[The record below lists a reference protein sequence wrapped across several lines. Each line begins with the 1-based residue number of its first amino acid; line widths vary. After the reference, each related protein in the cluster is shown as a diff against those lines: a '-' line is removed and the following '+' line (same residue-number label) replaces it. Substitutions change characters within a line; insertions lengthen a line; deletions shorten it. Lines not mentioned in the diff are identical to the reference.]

1 MPDPPAVTRSD
12 DTLRTSQTPG
22 SPKYLAATHEVT
34 NQPTALADYNL
45 FESDLAL
52 QEAVRRE
59 GGAWAEESLRVF
71 GERVGK
77 ADYLELGELAN
88 RYPPELDT
96 HDRFGHRVDQA
107 SFHPAYHELMRVA
120 IEEGLHASH
129 WSDPGTGAN
138 VARAARF
145 YLQSQVEAGHGC
157 PITMTSAVVPS
168 LRTEPA
174 LAQHWLP
181 KLLSRTYDPRNVPAS
196 HKAGLTA
203 GMAMTEKQ
211 GGSDVRANSTRALPA
226 GRESGADAFELV
238 GHKFFVSAPM
248 SDLFL
253 VLAQAPGG
261 LTCFLMPRWR
271 PEGALNAMQI
281 QRLKRKMGNQSNAS
295 CEVEL
300 RGALAWRVGPEGKGV
315 RTIMDMVA
323 MTRFDCMVGSA
334 AGMRMAASQALHHCS
349 QRSAF
354 GKRLVGQPLMQNVLA
369 DLALESEAAIAMTLR
384 LARALDSRE
393 VGQEALLLRLAT
405 GLGKYWIC
413 KRTPHHAYEAMECI
427 GGSGVMEDS
436 PMPRLFRESPV
447 NAIWEGSGNIQCLDL
462 LRAIRKEP
470 RVLEAYFAEVETAR
484 GADPALDRLVAMIL
498 REFQEHDDLEFRSR
512 ALADRMALALQASL
526 LLRHAPSFVA
536 DAFCR
541 SRLES
546 LGHHQYGAL
555 PRGTDCAAIIE
566 RATPGVA

>member
-1 MPDPPAVTRSD
+1 
-12 DTLRTSQTPG
+12 
-22 SPKYLAATHEVT
+22 
-34 NQPTALADYNL
+34 
-45 FESDLAL
+45 
-52 QEAVRRE
+52 
-59 GGAWAEESLRVF
+59 
-71 GERVGK
+71 
-77 ADYLELGELAN
+77 
-88 RYPPELDT
+88 
-96 HDRFGHRVDQA
+96 
-107 SFHPAYHELMRVA
+107 
-120 IEEGLHASH
+120 
-129 WSDPGTGAN
+129 
-138 VARAARF
+138 
-145 YLQSQVEAGHGC
+145 
-157 PITMTSAVVPS
+157 
-168 LRTEPA
+168 
-174 LAQHWLP
+174 
-181 KLLSRTYDPRNVPAS
+181 
-196 HKAGLTA
+196 
-203 GMAMTEKQ
+203 MAMTEKQ

-226 GRESGADAFELV
+226 GSEAGADAFELV

-261 LTCFLMPRWR
+261 LTCFLMPRWL
-271 PEGALNAMQI
+271 PDGTLNAMQI

-300 RGALAWRVGPEGKGV
+300 RGALAWRVGPDGRGV

-323 MTRFDCMVGSA
+323 MTRFDCMIGSA

-354 GKRLVGQPLMQNVLA
+354 GRRLVEQPLMQNVLA
-369 DLALESEAAIAMTLR
+369 DLALESEAALAMTLR
-384 LARALDSRE
+384 LARALDRRDE
-393 VGQEALLLRLAT
+393 EQESLLLRLAT

-447 NAIWEGSGNIQCLDL
+447 NAIWEGSGNVQCLDL
-462 LRAIRKEP
+462 LRALRKEP

-484 GADPALDRLVAMIL
+484 GADAALDRLTAMLL
-498 REFQEHDDLEFRSR
+498 RDLQDHEDLEFRAR

-526 LLRHAPSFVA
+526 LVRHAPGFVA

-546 LGHHQYGAL
+546 LGHHQFGAL
-555 PRGTDCAAIIE
+555 PRGVDCPAIID
-566 RATPGVA
+566 RATPKVP